1 MITIRFRDFPHKNSY
16 LHFIELV
23 EIATGDKVKVVESI
37 KANVDLEI
45 TGPYGGN
52 SDSYSTPFRKK
63 FKRLGYISF
72 TNGRHL
78 ARRDLAVGIQPR
90 STARKN
96 IWYTGENERP
106 PQGEWDGYLTFE
118 TKMPNERSA
127 YFPLWFLTSTDLFTS
142 TNETYWGG
150 KVPSLNDLMDGRKL
164 KFLNKKFAATF
175 IGKSYPM
182 RLHAIEFLSKINK
195 VDVFGDSVRNKVK
208 VPADVAKNYRYIL
221 CFENDVYPGYI
232 TEKPFEAYLAGAVPL
247 YYGLDVEGYINP
259 KAVINLID
267 FDGFESWIDYIKG
280 IENSTTKYKRVYEQ
294 PLLRKRPELSSI
306 INLIRKILEV
316 EN

>member
-1 MITIRFRDFPHKNSY
+1 LITIRFRDFPNKNSY

-52 SDSYSTPFRKK
+52 SDSYSTPFRKR

-195 VDVFGDSVRNKVK
+195 VEVFGDSVRNKVK
-208 VPADVAKNYRYIL
+208 VPAEIAKNYRYIM
-221 CFENDVYPGYI
+221 CFENDIYPGYI
-232 TEKPFEAYLAGAVPL
+232 TEKPFEAYLAGTVPL
-247 YYGLDVEGYINP
+247 YYGFDVEGFINP
-259 KAVINLID
+259 KAVINLLD
-267 FDGFESWIDYIKG
+267 FDGFESWINYIKD
-280 IENSTTKYKRVYEQ
+280 IENSAVKYKKVYEQ
-294 PLLRKRPELSSI
+294 PLLLKRPELSNI
-306 INLIRKILEV
+306 INLLQKILEV

>member
-1 MITIRFRDFPHKNSY
+1 LITIRFRDFPHKNSY

>member
-1 MITIRFRDFPHKNSY
+1 MITIRFRDFPDKNSY

-52 SDSYSTPFRKK
+52 SDSYSTPFRKR

-150 KVPSLNDLMDGRKL
+150 KVLSLNDLMDGRKL

-221 CFENDVYPGYI
+221 CFEDDVYPGYI

-267 FDGFESWIDYIKG
+267 FDGFESWIDYIKS

>member
-1 MITIRFRDFPHKNSY
+1 LITIRFRDFLDKNSH

-23 EIATGDKVKVVESI
+23 EIATGHKVKVVESI

-52 SDSYSTPFRKK
+52 SDSYSTPFSKR

-78 ARRDLAVGIQPR
+78 ARRDLAVGIQP
-90 STARKN
+90 SKTARKN

-106 PQGEWDGYLTFE
+106 PQGEWDGYLTFD

-175 IGKSYPM
+175 IGKNYPM

-195 VDVFGDSVRNKVK
+195 VDVFGDSVRNKIK
-208 VPADVAKNYRYIL
+208 VPAEIAKNYRYIM
-221 CFENDVYPGYI
+221 CFENDIYPGYI
-232 TEKPFEAYLAGAVPL
+232 TEKPFEAYLAGTVPL
-247 YYGLDVEGYINP
+247 YFGFDVEGFINP
-259 KAVINLID
+259 KAVINLLD
-267 FDGFESWIDYIKG
+267 FDGFESWINYIKD
-280 IENSTTKYKRVYEQ
+280 IENSAVKYKKVYEQ
-294 PLLRKRPELSSI
+294 PLLLKRPELSNI
-306 INLIRKILEV
+306 INLLRKILEV